1 MLRVKTQLAPSK
13 IHGLG
18 VFADEPIRAGQ
29 TVWELDQLLDLRISD
44 LVFAALPAQTQAY
57 IRRHCYVNY
66 GAPHEFVM
74 CFDDARFINFAAN
87 PSLQLA
93 NDNTPNSPLIAAR
106 DIAVWDELTVGKET
120 DADYARKMNIFRNA
134 EDS

>member
-1 MLRVKTQLAPSK
+1 MLRVKTTLAPSR

-29 TVWELDQLLDLRISD
+29 TVWEIDQLLDLRISGI
-44 LVFAALPAQTQAY
+44 VFAALDKQTQDY

-66 GAPHEFVM
+66 GQPDTFVV
-74 CFDDARFINFAAN
+74 CFDDARFINFAKV
-87 PSLQLA
+87 PTLA
-93 NDNTPNSPLIAAR
+93 LACENTPDSPLIAAR
-106 DIAVWDELTVGKET
+106 DIAVWEELTVGRET
-120 DADYARKMNIFRNA
+120 DADHDRKMKIFRNA